1 MDFITNEN
9 KEIETKIKD
18 MESRISYFFDV
29 VIENRNTYYIYIN
42 LNKFNVDSQYKIQ
55 NIRVILESII
65 YRIEEEKE
73 KENLDKKEESYVII
87 LKNYFKG

>member
-1 MDFITNEN
+1 MDSITNEN

-73 KENLDKKEESYVII
+73 NLDKKEESYIDI